1 LKGEKQKPNSFHD
14 NPFAG
19 SPEQV
24 KLDPDKWKL
33 WKKVLE

>member
-1 LKGEKQKPNSFHD
+1 MSGLSVMILKGEKQKPNSFHD

-24 KLDPDKWKL
+24 KLDPDK
-33 WKKVLE
+33 